1 MIRKTLLAGSIVLF
15 PFVCANA
22 FERVDT
28 AKVYDLD
35 EVIVV
40 AQPKESVKLRRQPL
54 SSSVFTDN
62 ELTSLNVRDISGL
75 SYFVPSMSIPAYGSR
90 LTSSTYMRGIGSRS
104 GNPAVGVYYDNIPLV
119 NKSSFNSHFYGI
131 DRVDVLRGPQ
141 GTLYGMNTEGGLM
154 RVYSKNPM
162 NYQGTDLRLSLATG
176 LQSDVEIAHYH
187 RPSDKFA
194 FSTSAFYSGQKGFF
208 DNTYLN
214 EHADLSNEFG
224 GKARLVW
231 LPADGWNIDFTTDYQ
246 YVNQNGFPY
255 GEYDSETKHFNE
267 PRTTLLNG
275 YKRQMVNSGLH
286 VTYTTPSL
294 LFASTTSHQYL
305 YDQMVMDQ
313 DYLPEDYLQLE
324 QRQKMNAITQ
334 ELSLRSLGGGKWN
347 HASGVFFSK
356 QWLKTDGPVYFG
368 EAMNNKILTNMGMP
382 AAMAQM
388 LTISD
393 NYVPGTFRTPQWN
406 VGVYHESHIKLFDRL
421 TLTLGLRYDYQKV
434 SIDYAT
440 QSMFTLTGK
449 GTMMMP
455 GQGGQMIQIP
465 VDFTSKFVSRL
476 ESETDKGYS
485 ELLPKFGLTLDL
497 GSGSNLYA
505 VVSKGFRA
513 GGYNIQMFSDI
524 FSNEQREIGKGFA
537 AMAKGDMTVEHTA
550 EDYAKVEETITYKPE
565 TSWNYE
571 LGTHLNLFGGKLHA
585 DAAVYYMRVRDL
597 QLSVMAGDYGY
608 GRQMINAGRSSSCGV
623 ELSLRGTALD
633 NHFTWA
639 ATYGYTHCQLLD
651 YEDNQ
656 VPFIPTHTFSA
667 MTDYRIGKFTFG
679 LNVAGNGPTYWDVDN
694 EYRQKLYATLGAH
707 AMVDF
712 GCIKL
717 NVWGRNL
724 TDTKYNT
731 MLVNSSIDGTNRS
744 FAQQGNPL
752 QIGADL
758 IMHF

>member
-267 PRTTLLNG
+267 PQTTLLNG

-382 AAMAQM
+382 PAMAQM
-388 LTISD
+388 LSISD

-476 ESETDKGYS
+476 ENQTDKGYS

-633 NHFTWA
+633 NRFTWA
-639 ATYGYTHCQLLD
+639 ATYGYTHSQLLD

-731 MLVNSSIDGTNRS
+731 MLVNSSIDGTKRS

-752 QIGADL
+752 QVGADL

>member
-388 LTISD
+388 LSISD

-633 NHFTWA
+633 NRFTWA

-752 QIGADL
+752 QVGADL

>member
-382 AAMAQM
+382 PAMAQM

-476 ESETDKGYS
+476 ENQTDKGYS

-633 NHFTWA
+633 NRFTWA

-752 QIGADL
+752 QVGADL

>member
-267 PRTTLLNG
+267 PQTTLLNG

-334 ELSLRSLGGGKWN
+334 ELSLRSLGGGIWN

-382 AAMAQM
+382 PAMAQM

-476 ESETDKGYS
+476 ENQADKGYS

-633 NHFTWA
+633 NRFTWA
-639 ATYGYTHCQLLD
+639 ATYGYTHSQLLD

-752 QIGADL
+752 QVGADL

>member
-388 LTISD
+388 LSISD

-476 ESETDKGYS
+476 ENQTDKGYS

-497 GSGSNLYA
+497 GSGSNIYA

-623 ELSLRGTALD
+623 ELSLRGTAID
-633 NHFTWA
+633 NRFTWA

-752 QIGADL
+752 QVGADL

>member
-347 HASGVFFSK
+347 HALGVFFSK

-382 AAMAQM
+382 AAMAKM
-388 LTISD
+388 LSISD

-406 VGVYHESHIKLFDRL
+406 VGVYHESHIKLFDLL

-476 ESETDKGYS
+476 ENQTDKGYS

-550 EDYAKVEETITYKPE
+550 EDYATVEETITYKPE

-608 GRQMINAGRSSSCGV
+608 GRQMINAGRSSSCGL

-633 NHFTWA
+633 NRFTWA

-752 QIGADL
+752 QVGADL

>member
-1 MIRKTLLAGSIVLF
+1 MIVF

-22 FERVDT
+22 VERVDT

-40 AQPKESVKLRRQPL
+40 SQPKESVKLRRQPL
-54 SSSVFTDN
+54 SSTVFTDN
-62 ELTSLNVRDISGL
+62 ELKSLNVRDITGL

-214 EHADLSNEFG
+214 KHADLSNEFG

-231 LPADGWNIDFTTDYQ
+231 MPADGWNIDFTTDYQ

-255 GEYDSETKHFNE
+255 GEYDSETKHFSE
-267 PRTTLLNG
+267 PQTTLLNG
-275 YKRQMVNSGLH
+275 YKRQMVNSGLN
-286 VTYTTPSL
+286 VTYRTPSL
-294 LFASTTSHQYL
+294 LLASTTSHQYL

-334 ELSLRSLGGGKWN
+334 ELSLRYLGGGTWN

-368 EAMNNKILTNMGMP
+368 DAMNNKILTNMGMP
-382 AAMAQM
+382 EAMAKI

-393 NYVPGTFRTPQWN
+393 NSVPGTFRTPQWN
-406 VGVYHESHIKLFDRL
+406 IGVYHESHINLFDRL

-434 SIDYAT
+434 SIEYAT
-440 QSMFTLTGK
+440 QSMFTLSGK

-455 GQGGQMIQIP
+455 GHGGQMIQIP

-476 ESETDKGYS
+476 ENETNKGYS

-524 FSNEQREIGKGFA
+524 FSNEQREIGQGFA

-550 EDYAKVEETITYKPE
+550 DDYAKVEETIKYKPE

-608 GRQMINAGRSSSCGV
+608 GRQMINAGRSSSCGL

-633 NHFTWA
+633 NRFTWA
-639 ATYGYTHCQLLD
+639 ASYGYTHCQLLD

-667 MTDYRIGKFTFG
+667 MTDYRIGKFTVG
-679 LNVAGNGPTYWDVDN
+679 VNMAGNGPTYWDVDN

-707 AMVDF
+707 VMVDF

-731 MLVNSSIDGTNRS
+731 MLVNSSIDGTKRS

-752 QIGADL
+752 QVGADVIL
-758 IMHF
+758 HF

>member
-267 PRTTLLNG
+267 PQTTLLNG

-382 AAMAQM
+382 PAMAQM

-608 GRQMINAGRSSSCGV
+608 GRQMINAGRSSSCGL

-633 NHFTWA
+633 NRFTWA

-731 MLVNSSIDGTNRS
+731 MLVNSSIDGTKRS

-752 QIGADL
+752 QVGADI

>member
-267 PRTTLLNG
+267 PQTTLLNG

-382 AAMAQM
+382 PAMAQM
-388 LTISD
+388 LSISD

-421 TLTLGLRYDYQKV
+421 TFTLGLRYDYQKV

-476 ESETDKGYS
+476 ENQTDKGYI
-485 ELLPKFGLTLDL
+485 ELLPKFGLTFDL

-571 LGTHLNLFGGKLHA
+571 LGTHLNLFGCKLHA

-608 GRQMINAGRSSSCGV
+608 GRQMINAGRSSSCGL

-633 NHFTWA
+633 NRFTWA
-639 ATYGYTHCQLLD
+639 ATYGYTHSQLLD

>member
-1 MIRKTLLAGSIVLF
+1 MVRKTMITGALI
-15 PFVCANA
+15 FVPIICANA
-22 FERVDT
+22 IERVDT

-40 AQPKESVKLRRQPL
+40 AQPKESVKLRKQPL
-54 SSSVFTDN
+54 SSIVFTEN
-62 ELTSLNVRDISGL
+62 ELKTLNVRDMTQL
-75 SYFVPSMSIPAYGSR
+75 AHFVPSMSIPAYGSR
-90 LTSSTYMRGIGSRS
+90 LTSSTYVRGIGSRS

-119 NKSSFNSHFYGI
+119 NKSSFNNHFYQI

-141 GTLYGMNTEGGLM
+141 GTLYGVNTEGGLM

-162 NYQGTDLRLSLATG
+162 SYQGTDMRLSLGTG
-176 LQSDVEIAHYH
+176 LQSDIEIAHYH
-187 RPSDKFA
+187 RPTDNFA
-194 FSTSAFYSGQKGFF
+194 FSTAAFYSGQKGFF

-231 LPADGWNIDFTTDYQ
+231 MPSEGWNIDFTTDYQ

-255 GEYDSETKHFNE
+255 GEYGNISKHYCE
-267 PRTTLLNG
+267 PQTTFLNG
-275 YKRQMVNSGLH
+275 YKRQMVNTGLH
-286 VTYTTPSL
+286 VTYSTPSL
-294 LFASTTSHQYL
+294 LLASTTSYQYL

-313 DYLPEDYLQLE
+313 DYLPEDYLRLE

-334 ELSLRSLGGGKWN
+334 ELSLRSAGNGMWN

-356 QWLKTDGPVYFG
+356 EWLKTNGPVNFG

-382 AAMAQM
+382 EAMSKM
-388 LTISD
+388 LSISD
-393 NYVPGTFRTPQWN
+393 NNVPGTFRTPQWN
-406 VGVYHESHIKLFDRL
+406 LGVYHESHVKLFDRL

-434 SIDYAT
+434 SIEYAT

-455 GQGGQMIQIP
+455 GQGGQMIPIP
-465 VDFTSKFVSRL
+465 IDFTSKFVSRL
-476 ESETDKGYS
+476 ENETDKGYS
-485 ELLPKFGLTLDL
+485 ELLPKFALTYDL

-550 EDYAKVEETITYKPE
+550 EDYERVEETITYKPE

-585 DAAVYYMRVRDL
+585 DAAVYYMKVRDL

-623 ELSLRGTALD
+623 ELTLRGTAID
-633 NHFTWA
+633 NRLAWA
-639 ATYGYTHCQLLD
+639 ATYGYTHSQLLD
-651 YEDNQ
+651 YKDNQ
-656 VPFIPTHTFSA
+656 VPFIPAHTFSG
-667 MTDYRIGKFTFG
+667 MFDYRFEKFTFG
-679 LNVAGNGPTYWDVDN
+679 MNISGNGATYWDADN
-694 EYRQKLYATLGAH
+694 EYRQNIYAILGSH
-707 AMVDF
+707 IMVDL
-712 GCIKL
+712 GKVTL

-744 FAQQGNPL
+744 FAQQGNPRQVGVDVIL
-752 QIGADL
+752 
-758 IMHF
+758 HF

>member
-267 PRTTLLNG
+267 PQTTLLNG

-368 EAMNNKILTNMGMP
+368 EAMNKMILTRMGMP

-388 LTISD
+388 LSISD

-476 ESETDKGYS
+476 ENQTDKGYS

-608 GRQMINAGRSSSCGV
+608 GRQMINAGRSSSCGL

-633 NHFTWA
+633 NRFTWA
-639 ATYGYTHCQLLD
+639 ATYGYTHSQLLD

-731 MLVNSSIDGTNRS
+731 MLVNSSIDGTKRS

-752 QIGADL
+752 QIGADI

>member
-1 MIRKTLLAGSIVLF
+1 MKRKTLIAGAMIVF

-22 FERVDT
+22 VERVDT

-40 AQPKESVKLRRQPL
+40 SQPKESVKLRRQPL
-54 SSSVFTDN
+54 SSTVFTDN
-62 ELTSLNVRDISGL
+62 ELKSLNVRDITGL

-208 DNTYLN
+208 DNTYIN
-214 EHADLSNEFG
+214 KHADLSNEFG

-267 PRTTLLNG
+267 PQTTLLNG

-406 VGVYHESHIKLFDRL
+406 VGVYHESHIKLFDLL

-476 ESETDKGYS
+476 ENQTDKGYS

-608 GRQMINAGRSSSCGV
+608 GRQMINAGRSSSCGL

-633 NHFTWA
+633 NRFTWA
-639 ATYGYTHCQLLD
+639 ATYGYTHSQLLD

-731 MLVNSSIDGTNRS
+731 MLVNSSIDGTKRS

-752 QIGADL
+752 QVGADI

>member
-267 PRTTLLNG
+267 PQTTLLNG

-334 ELSLRSLGGGKWN
+334 ELSLRSLGGGIWN

-388 LTISD
+388 LSISD

-406 VGVYHESHIKLFDRL
+406 VGVYHESHIKLFERL

-455 GQGGQMIQIP
+455 GHGGQMIQIP

-476 ESETDKGYS
+476 ENQADKGYS

-608 GRQMINAGRSSSCGV
+608 GRQMINAGRSSSCGL

-633 NHFTWA
+633 NRFTWA
-639 ATYGYTHCQLLD
+639 ATYGYTHSQLLD

-667 MTDYRIGKFTFG
+667 MTDYRIGKFTIG
-679 LNVAGNGPTYWDVDN
+679 LNMSGNGPTYWDVDN

-752 QIGADL
+752 QVGADL

>member
-267 PRTTLLNG
+267 PQTTLLNG

-476 ESETDKGYS
+476 ENQTDKGYS

-608 GRQMINAGRSSSCGV
+608 GRQMINAGRSSSCGL

-633 NHFTWA
+633 NRFTWA
-639 ATYGYTHCQLLD
+639 ATYGYTHSQLLD

-752 QIGADL
+752 QVGADI

>member
-334 ELSLRSLGGGKWN
+334 ELSLRSLGGGIWN

-382 AAMAQM
+382 PAMAQM

-476 ESETDKGYS
+476 ENQADKGYS

-608 GRQMINAGRSSSCGV
+608 GRQMINAGRSSSCGL

-633 NHFTWA
+633 NRFTWA
-639 ATYGYTHCQLLD
+639 ATYGYTHSQLLD

-731 MLVNSSIDGTNRS
+731 MLVNSSIDGTKRS

-752 QIGADL
+752 QVGADL

>member
-267 PRTTLLNG
+267 PQTTLLNG

-334 ELSLRSLGGGKWN
+334 ELSLRSLGGGIWN

-382 AAMAQM
+382 PAMAQM
-388 LTISD
+388 LSISD

-406 VGVYHESHIKLFDRL
+406 VGVYHESHIKLFDLL

-476 ESETDKGYS
+476 ENQTDKGYS

-633 NHFTWA
+633 NRFTWA
-639 ATYGYTHCQLLD
+639 ATYGYTHSQLLD
-651 YEDNQ
+651 YNDNQ

-731 MLVNSSIDGTNRS
+731 MLVNSSIDGTKRS

-752 QIGADL
+752 QVGADV

>member
-267 PRTTLLNG
+267 PQTTLLNG

-388 LTISD
+388 LSISD

-465 VDFTSKFVSRL
+465 VDFTSKFMSRL
-476 ESETDKGYS
+476 ENQTDKGYS

-608 GRQMINAGRSSSCGV
+608 GRQMINAGRSSSCGI

-633 NHFTWA
+633 NRFTWA
-639 ATYGYTHCQLLD
+639 ATYGYTHSQLLD

-752 QIGADL
+752 QVGADL

>member
-388 LTISD
+388 LSISD

-476 ESETDKGYS
+476 ENQTDKGYS

-608 GRQMINAGRSSSCGV
+608 GRQMINAGRSSSCGL

-633 NHFTWA
+633 NRFTWA

-752 QIGADL
+752 QVGADL

>member
-267 PRTTLLNG
+267 PQTTLLNG

-476 ESETDKGYS
+476 KNQTDKGYS

-633 NHFTWA
+633 NRFTWA

-752 QIGADL
+752 QVGADL

>member
-267 PRTTLLNG
+267 PQTTLLNG

-382 AAMAQM
+382 PAMAQM

-406 VGVYHESHIKLFDRL
+406 VGVYHESHIKLFDLL

-476 ESETDKGYS
+476 ENQTDKGYS

-550 EDYAKVEETITYKPE
+550 EDYATVEETITYKPE

-633 NHFTWA
+633 NRFTWA
-639 ATYGYTHCQLLD
+639 ATYGYTHSQLLD

-731 MLVNSSIDGTNRS
+731 MLVNSSIDGTKRS

-752 QIGADL
+752 QVGADL

>member
-75 SYFVPSMSIPAYGSR
+75 SFFVPSMSIPAYGSR

-382 AAMAQM
+382 AAMAKM
-388 LTISD
+388 LSISD

-406 VGVYHESHIKLFDRL
+406 VGVYHESHIKLFDLL

-476 ESETDKGYS
+476 ENQTDKGYS

-608 GRQMINAGRSSSCGV
+608 GRQMINAGRSSSCGL

-633 NHFTWA
+633 NRFTWA

-752 QIGADL
+752 QVGADL

>member
-1 MIRKTLLAGSIVLF
+1 MIVF

-22 FERVDT
+22 VERVDT

-40 AQPKESVKLRRQPL
+40 SQPKESVKLRLQPL
-54 SSSVFTDN
+54 SSTVFTDN
-62 ELTSLNVRDISGL
+62 ELKSLNVRDITGL

-194 FSTSAFYSGQKGFF
+194 LYTSASYSGTKGLF

-214 EHADLSNEFG
+214 KHADLSNEFG

-231 LPADGWNIDFTTDYQ
+231 MPADGWNIDFTTDYQ

-255 GEYDSETKHFNE
+255 GEYDSETKHFSD
-267 PRTTLLNG
+267 PQTTLLNG
-275 YKRQMVNSGLH
+275 YKRQMVNSGLN
-286 VTYTTPSL
+286 VTYRTPSL
-294 LFASTTSHQYL
+294 LLASTTSHQYL

-334 ELSLRSLGGGKWN
+334 ELSLRSLGGGIWN

-382 AAMAQM
+382 EAMAKM
-388 LTISD
+388 LSISD
-393 NYVPGTFRTPQWN
+393 NSVPGTFRTPQWN
-406 VGVYHESHIKLFDRL
+406 IGVYHESHINLFDRL

-434 SIDYAT
+434 SIEYAT

-476 ESETDKGYS
+476 ENETNKGYS

-524 FSNEQREIGKGFA
+524 FSNEQREIGQGFA

-550 EDYAKVEETITYKPE
+550 DDYAKVEETIKYKPE

-608 GRQMINAGRSSSCGV
+608 GRQMINAGRSSSCGL

-633 NHFTWA
+633 NRFTWA
-639 ATYGYTHCQLLD
+639 ATYGYTHSQLLD
-651 YEDNQ
+651 YKDNK
-656 VPFIPTHTFSA
+656 VPFIPSHTFSA
-667 MTDYRIGKFTFG
+667 MADYRIGKFTIG

-712 GCIKL
+712 GVIKL

-731 MLVNSSIDGTNRS
+731 MLVNSSIDGTKRS

-752 QIGADL
+752 QVGADVIL
-758 IMHF
+758 HF

>member
-267 PRTTLLNG
+267 PQTTLLNG

-334 ELSLRSLGGGKWN
+334 ELSLRSLGGGIWN

-382 AAMAQM
+382 PAMAQM
-388 LTISD
+388 LSISD

-476 ESETDKGYS
+476 ENQTDKGYS

-633 NHFTWA
+633 NRFTWA
-639 ATYGYTHCQLLD
+639 ATYGYTHSQLLD

-752 QIGADL
+752 QVGADL

>member
-267 PRTTLLNG
+267 PQTTLLNG

-406 VGVYHESHIKLFDRL
+406 VGVYHESHIKLFDLL

-476 ESETDKGYS
+476 ENQADKGYS

-633 NHFTWA
+633 NRFTWA
-639 ATYGYTHCQLLD
+639 ATYGYTHSQLLD

-731 MLVNSSIDGTNRS
+731 MLVNSSIDGTKRS

-752 QIGADL
+752 QVGADL

>member
-334 ELSLRSLGGGKWN
+334 ELSLRSLGGGIWN

-388 LTISD
+388 LSISD

-476 ESETDKGYS
+476 ENQTDKGYS

-608 GRQMINAGRSSSCGV
+608 GRQMINAGRSSSCGL

-633 NHFTWA
+633 NRFTWA
-639 ATYGYTHCQLLD
+639 ATYGYTHSQLLD
-651 YEDNQ
+651 YNDNQ

-752 QIGADL
+752 QVGADI

>member
-334 ELSLRSLGGGKWN
+334 ELSLRSLGGGIWN

-382 AAMAQM
+382 PAMAQM

-406 VGVYHESHIKLFDRL
+406 VGVYHESHIKLFDLL

-476 ESETDKGYS
+476 ENQTDKGYS

-550 EDYAKVEETITYKPE
+550 EDYAEVEERITYKPE

-633 NHFTWA
+633 NRFTWA
-639 ATYGYTHCQLLD
+639 ATYGYTHSQLLD

-731 MLVNSSIDGTNRS
+731 MLVNSSIDGTKRS

-752 QIGADL
+752 QVGADL

>member
-267 PRTTLLNG
+267 PQTTLLNG

-334 ELSLRSLGGGKWN
+334 ELSLRSLGGGIWN

-382 AAMAQM
+382 PAMAQM
-388 LTISD
+388 LSISD

-406 VGVYHESHIKLFDRL
+406 VGVYHESHIKLFDLL

-550 EDYAKVEETITYKPE
+550 EDYATVEETITYKPE

-633 NHFTWA
+633 NRFTWA
-639 ATYGYTHCQLLD
+639 ATYGYTHSQLLD

-667 MTDYRIGKFTFG
+667 MTDYRIGKFTVG

-752 QIGADL
+752 QVGADI

>member
-382 AAMAQM
+382 PAMAQV

-476 ESETDKGYS
+476 ENQADKGYS

-608 GRQMINAGRSSSCGV
+608 GRQMINAGRSSSCGL

-633 NHFTWA
+633 NRFTWA
-639 ATYGYTHCQLLD
+639 ATYGYTHSQLLD

-731 MLVNSSIDGTNRS
+731 MLVNSSIDGTKRS
-744 FAQQGNPL
+744 FVQQGNPL
-752 QIGADL
+752 QVGADL

>member
-1 MIRKTLLAGSIVLF
+1 MKRKTLIAGAMIVF

-22 FERVDT
+22 VERVDT

-40 AQPKESVKLRRQPL
+40 SQPKESVKLRRQPL
-54 SSSVFTDN
+54 SSTVFTDN
-62 ELTSLNVRDISGL
+62 ELKSLNVRDITGL

-214 EHADLSNEFG
+214 KHADLSNEFG

-231 LPADGWNIDFTTDYQ
+231 MPADGWNIDFTTDYQ

-255 GEYDSETKHFNE
+255 GEYDSETKHFSE
-267 PRTTLLNG
+267 PQTTLLNG
-275 YKRQMVNSGLH
+275 YKRQMVNSGLN
-286 VTYTTPSL
+286 VTYRTPSL
-294 LFASTTSHQYL
+294 LLASTTSHQYL

-334 ELSLRSLGGGKWN
+334 ELSLRSLGGGTWN

-368 EAMNNKILTNMGMP
+368 DAMNNKILTNMGMP
-382 AAMAQM
+382 EAMAKI

-393 NYVPGTFRTPQWN
+393 NSVPGTFRTPQWN
-406 VGVYHESHIKLFDRL
+406 IGVYHESHINLFDRL

-434 SIDYAT
+434 SIEYAT
-440 QSMFTLTGK
+440 QSMFTLSGK

-455 GQGGQMIQIP
+455 GHGGQMIQIP

-476 ESETDKGYS
+476 ENETNKGYS

-524 FSNEQREIGKGFA
+524 FSNEQREIGQGFA

-550 EDYAKVEETITYKPE
+550 DDYAKVEETIKYKPE

-608 GRQMINAGRSSSCGV
+608 GRQMINAGRSSSCGL

-633 NHFTWA
+633 NRFTWA
-639 ATYGYTHCQLLD
+639 ASYSYTHCQLLD

-667 MTDYRIGKFTFG
+667 MTDYRIGKFTVG
-679 LNVAGNGPTYWDVDN
+679 VNMAGNGPTYWDVDN

-707 AMVDF
+707 VMVDF

-731 MLVNSSIDGTNRS
+731 MLVNSSIDGTKRS
-744 FAQQGNPL
+744 VAQQGNPL
-752 QIGADL
+752 QVGADVIL
-758 IMHF
+758 HF

>member
-267 PRTTLLNG
+267 PQTTLLNG

-334 ELSLRSLGGGKWN
+334 ELSLRSLGGGIWN

-388 LTISD
+388 LSISD

-476 ESETDKGYS
+476 ENQTDKGYS

-608 GRQMINAGRSSSCGV
+608 GRQMINAGRSSSCGL

-633 NHFTWA
+633 NRFTWA

-752 QIGADL
+752 QVGADL

>member
-267 PRTTLLNG
+267 PQTTLLNG

-382 AAMAQM
+382 PAMAQM
-388 LTISD
+388 LSISD

-406 VGVYHESHIKLFDRL
+406 VGVYHESHIKLFDLL

-633 NHFTWA
+633 NRFTWA
-639 ATYGYTHCQLLD
+639 ATYGYTHSQLLD

-667 MTDYRIGKFTFG
+667 MTDYRIGKFTVG

-752 QIGADL
+752 QVGADI

>member
-267 PRTTLLNG
+267 PQTTLLNG

-476 ESETDKGYS
+476 ENQTDKGYS

-633 NHFTWA
+633 NRFAWA

-752 QIGADL
+752 QVGADL

>member
-334 ELSLRSLGGGKWN
+334 ELSLRSLGGGIWN

-406 VGVYHESHIKLFDRL
+406 VGVYHESHINLFDRL

-608 GRQMINAGRSSSCGV
+608 GRQMINAGRSSSCGL

-633 NHFTWA
+633 NRFTWA
-639 ATYGYTHCQLLD
+639 ATYGYTHSQLLD
-651 YEDNQ
+651 YEDNK
-656 VPFIPTHTFSA
+656 VPFIPSHTFSA
-667 MTDYRIGKFTFG
+667 MSDYRIGKFTIG

-712 GCIKL
+712 GVIKL

-731 MLVNSSIDGTNRS
+731 MLVNSSIDGTKRS

-752 QIGADL
+752 QVGADI

>member
-267 PRTTLLNG
+267 PQTTLLNG

-382 AAMAQM
+382 PAMAQM

-406 VGVYHESHIKLFDRL
+406 VGVYHESHIKLFDLL

-608 GRQMINAGRSSSCGV
+608 GRQMINAGRSSSCGL

-633 NHFTWA
+633 NRFTWA
-639 ATYGYTHCQLLD
+639 ATYGYTHSQLLD
-651 YEDNQ
+651 YEDNK
-656 VPFIPTHTFSA
+656 VPFIPSHTFSA

-731 MLVNSSIDGTNRS
+731 MLVNSSIDGTKRS

-752 QIGADL
+752 QVGADL

>member
-267 PRTTLLNG
+267 PQTTLLNG

-334 ELSLRSLGGGKWN
+334 ELSLRSLGGGIWN

-388 LTISD
+388 LSISD

-406 VGVYHESHIKLFDRL
+406 VGVYHESHINLFDRL

-434 SIDYAT
+434 SIEYAT
-440 QSMFTLTGK
+440 QSMFTLSGK

-476 ESETDKGYS
+476 ENQTDKGYS

-608 GRQMINAGRSSSCGV
+608 GRQMINAGRSSSCGL

-633 NHFTWA
+633 NRFTWA
-639 ATYGYTHCQLLD
+639 ATYGYTHSQLLD

-667 MTDYRIGKFTFG
+667 MTDYRVGKFTFG

-752 QIGADL
+752 QVGADL

>member
-294 LFASTTSHQYL
+294 LIASTTSHQYL

-388 LTISD
+388 LSISD

-476 ESETDKGYS
+476 ENQTDKGYS

-608 GRQMINAGRSSSCGV
+608 GRQMINAGRSSSCGL

-633 NHFTWA
+633 NRFTWA

>member
-1 MIRKTLLAGSIVLF
+1 MIVF

-22 FERVDT
+22 VERVDT

-40 AQPKESVKLRRQPL
+40 SQPKESVKLRRQSL
-54 SSSVFTDN
+54 SSTVFTDN
-62 ELTSLNVRDISGL
+62 ELKSLNVRDITGL

-214 EHADLSNEFG
+214 KHADLSNEFG

-231 LPADGWNIDFTTDYQ
+231 MPADGWNIDFTTDYQ

-255 GEYDSETKHFNE
+255 GEYDSETKHFSE
-267 PRTTLLNG
+267 PQTTLLNG
-275 YKRQMVNSGLH
+275 YKRQMVNSGLN
-286 VTYTTPSL
+286 VTYRTPSL
-294 LFASTTSHQYL
+294 LLASTTSHQYL

-313 DYLPEDYLQLE
+313 DYLPEDHLQLE

-334 ELSLRSLGGGKWN
+334 ELSLRSLGGGIWN

-382 AAMAQM
+382 EAMAKI

-393 NYVPGTFRTPQWN
+393 NSVPGTFRTPQWN
-406 VGVYHESHIKLFDRL
+406 IGVYHESHINLFDRI

-434 SIDYAT
+434 SIEYAT
-440 QSMFTLTGK
+440 QSMFTLSGK

-476 ESETDKGYS
+476 ENETNKGYS

-524 FSNEQREIGKGFA
+524 FSNEQREIGQGFA

-550 EDYAKVEETITYKPE
+550 DDYAKVEETIKYKPE

-585 DAAVYYMRVRDL
+585 DAAVYYMRVHDL

-608 GRQMINAGRSSSCGV
+608 GRQMINAGRSSSCGL

-633 NHFTWA
+633 NRFTWA
-639 ATYGYTHCQLLD
+639 ASYGYTHCQLLD

-667 MTDYRIGKFTFG
+667 MTDYRIGKFTVG
-679 LNVAGNGPTYWDVDN
+679 VNMAGNGPTYWDVDN

-707 AMVDF
+707 VMVDF

-731 MLVNSSIDGTNRS
+731 MLVNSSIDGTKRS

-752 QIGADL
+752 QVGADVIL
-758 IMHF
+758 HF